1 MECMGSTNHLPGE
14 TDGRSTSGG
23 AAPDGAAAGPRDE
36 NSVVISLSAL
46 LAVEAAAGTKAAS
59 TRADHGERGSGTV
72 DIDGLSA
79 GDEQRA
85 SYLDL
90 FPFGAPSDSEL
101 PAFRPPDLT
110 PVPSE
115 VPIDLRPPRA
125 RRAAGIRYGI
135 AGVLGAAVVASA
147 VWLGA
152 PRETLQAAAQPGV
165 RLAASAALTHLPKV
179 EAKAAA
185 APAEAPPAK
194 KKGDKARE
202 RGAKAPAAAPAA
214 GGKAAAKRAAAGG
227 GAAAGGAA
235 PHPKSQGGAPAS
247 AVCDLDCA
255 MRRATGGS

>member
-1 MECMGSTNHLPGE
+1 M
-14 TDGRSTSGG
+14 SGG
-23 AAPDGAAAGPRDE
+23 AAPDGVAAGPRDE

-46 LAVEAAAGTKAAS
+46 LAVEKDAS
-59 TRADHGERGSGTV
+59 TKSGARADRGARSSGMEDSHGSPAGDGERS
-72 DIDGLSA
+72 
-79 GDEQRA
+79 
-85 SYLDL
+85 SYLEI
-90 FPFGAPSDSEL
+90 FPFGVPSEL

-125 RRAAGIRYGI
+125 RRAAGVRYGI

-165 RLAASAALTHLPKV
+165 RHAASAALAQLPKV

-185 APAEAPPAK
+185 APAEAPPATK

-202 RGAKAPAAAPAA
+202 RGAKAPPAAAT
-214 GGKAAAKRAAAGG
+214 GGRASAKRAAESSGPATAAPPASPG
-227 GAAAGGAA
+227 GARTAGDPCKG
-235 PHPKSQGGAPAS
+235 
-247 AVCDLDCA
+247 DLDCA
-255 MRRATGGS
+255 MRRAAGGS

>member
-1 MECMGSTNHLPGE
+1 MRSTNHLPGE

-23 AAPDGAAAGPRDE
+23 AAPDGVAAGPRDE

-46 LAVEAAAGTKAAS
+46 LAVEKDASTKSGARADRGARSSGMEDGRGSAAG
-59 TRADHGERGSGTV
+59 DGERS
-72 DIDGLSA
+72 
-79 GDEQRA
+79 
-85 SYLDL
+85 SYLEI
-90 FPFGAPSDSEL
+90 FPFGVPSEL

-125 RRAAGIRYGI
+125 RRAAGVRYGI
-135 AGVLGAAVVASA
+135 AGVLGAAVVAGA

-165 RLAASAALTHLPKV
+165 RHAASAALAQLPKV

-194 KKGDKARE
+194 KKKGDKTRE
-202 RGAKAPAAAPAA
+202 RGAKAPAAPAA
-214 GGKAAAKRAAAGG
+214 GGKAPAKRAAESSGPATAAPPASPG
-227 GAAAGGAA
+227 GARTAGDPCKG
-235 PHPKSQGGAPAS
+235 
-247 AVCDLDCA
+247 DLDCA
-255 MRRATGGS
+255 MRRAAGGS

>member
-1 MECMGSTNHLPGE
+1 MRSTNHLPGE

-36 NSVVISLSAL
+36 NSVVISLNAL
-46 LAVEAAAGTKAAS
+46 LAVEKAAS
-59 TRADHGERGSGTV
+59 TTSGARADHRARSSGMV
-72 DIDGLSA
+72 DIHGSAA
-79 GDEQRA
+79 GDGDRS
-85 SYLDL
+85 SYLEI
-90 FPFGAPSDSEL
+90 FPFGAPSEL

-115 VPIDLRPPRA
+115 VPIDLGPPRA
-125 RRAAGIRYGI
+125 RRGAGARVRYGI
-135 AGVLGAAVVASA
+135 VGVVAAAIVASA

-165 RLAASAALTHLPKV
+165 RQAASAALTHLPKV

-185 APAEAPPAK
+185 VPAAAPPA

-202 RGAKAPAAAPAA
+202 RGAKTRSADPAA
-214 GGKAAAKRAAAGG
+214 GGKPAAKRASESNGSAALSAAPPASPG
-227 GAAAGGAA
+227 GARKAGDPCNG
-235 PHPKSQGGAPAS
+235 
-247 AVCDLDCA
+247 DLDCA